1 MINENSNSPL
11 TQLPNF
17 LTLCNIIM
25 GLSSIITASFG
36 NFTLAGLLIII
47 GAVFDRLD
55 GHVARKYRMT
65 SEIGKQLDSLADV
78 ITFGIAPAITIFLL
92 SFTDTVVL
100 GFIMTVIFVTC
111 GAYRLARF
119 NILDYSDVFIGMPIT
134 VAGFLLALLT
144 LFQTQMAVHP
154 YWTAVSMLFLSYLMV
169 CKREIRKV

>member
-1 MINENSNSPL
+1 MINVNGNSPL
-11 TQLPNF
+11 TQLPNV
-17 LTLCNIIM
+17 LTLCNITM

-47 GAVFDRLD
+47 GAFFDRLD

-65 SEIGKQLDSLADV
+65 SEMGKQLDSLADV
-78 ITFGIAPAITIFLL
+78 ITFGLAPAITMFLL

-100 GFIMTVIFVTC
+100 GFIITVIFVTC

-119 NILDYSDVFIGMPIT
+119 NILNYSDVFIGMPIT

-144 LFQTQMAVHP
+144 LFQTQMPIHP
-154 YWTAVSMLFLSYLMV
+154 YWTAISMLFLSYLMV
-169 CKREIRKV
+169 CKREIKKV